1 MGSTTG
7 ERNNTKIICGARGKT
22 GVWHIGRGD
31 AATLSPGHF
40 SLALEVGWVKAL
52 ASASHMITRICR
64 TIIKINI

>member
-7 ERNNTKIICGARGKT
+7 ERNNTKTICGARGKT

-52 ASASHMITRICR
+52 ASVSHVIT
-64 TIIKINI
+64 KHPEFVGPLN